1 MSEAKKIK
9 LNSSGMEQRNR
20 FRKMG
25 KRNYYAK
32 ANEHGTGEGMRDR
45 NMKPGHRGFL
55 VTCNGH
61 VRDCVRDS
69 YRILNAYADELYGA
83 LDKTAPEDSENQQ
96 QADAASDEEDIS
108 IKLQKE
114 AEAAGKPNNK
124 AFRFQSVDS
133 GAMNCLF
140 IQTSL
145 PDPNELTSKIMKD
158 LNDTKQHKSRFI
170 LRMLPIQAVCR
181 ANLKDI
187 IDVVGKL
194 SDRHFLKEPKTFAI
208 LFNRRLN
215 NDLSRDDV
223 IRELAELITAK
234 NAGNKANLK
243 NPDLAVIVEVIKGLC
258 CIGILPEYY
267 QLRKYNLVELV
278 VSQDPKKAPA
288 SEEVAVAK
296 ANELEEETT
305 EKHQPDHVQ
314 SGPEE
319 KNTTLPDEVAE

>member
-1 MSEAKKIK
+1 
-9 LNSSGMEQRNR
+9 
-20 FRKMG
+20 MG

-32 ANEHGTGEGMRDR
+32 ANEHGKGDAMRDR
-45 NMKPGHRGFL
+45 CMKPGHRGFL

-83 LDKTAPEDSENQQ
+83 MDKSTLRDEEQQSEV
-96 QADAASDEEDIS
+96 ASDEEDIS

-114 AEAAGKPNNK
+114 AEAAGKQQHNK
-124 AFRFQSVDS
+124 SFRFQSVES
-133 GAMNCLF
+133 GALNCLF

-145 PDPNELTSKIMKD
+145 PDPNELTYKLMKE
-158 LNDTKQHKSRFI
+158 LSDTKQHKSRFI
-170 LRMLPIQAVCR
+170 LRMLPILTVCR

-187 IDVVGKL
+187 IDAVGKL
-194 SDRHFLKEPKTFAI
+194 SDQYFLKEPKTFAI

-223 IRELAELITAK
+223 IRELAELIAAK
-234 NAGNKANLK
+234 NSGNKANLK

-278 VSQDPKKAPA
+278 APQNQNSAPA
-288 SEEVAVAK
+288 SQEPAVAK
-296 ANELEEETT
+296 TDDLAPERDQKNAPVDEQGESLE
-305 EKHQPDHVQ
+305 K
-314 SGPEE
+314 S
-319 KNTTLPDEVAE
+319 TTLPASVE

>member
-1 MSEAKKIK
+1 MD
-9 LNSSGMEQRNR
+9 
-20 FRKMG
+20 

-32 ANEHGTGEGMRDR
+32 ANNGDAMRER
-45 NMKPGHRGFL
+45 CMKPGHRGFL

-69 YRILNAYADELYGA
+69 YRILNTYADQLYGA
-83 LDKTAPEDSENQQ
+83 SDKTTDDNDEKQSDT
-96 QADAASDEEDIS
+96 ASDEEDIS

-114 AEAAGKPNNK
+114 ALAAGKQHNK
-124 AFRFQSVDS
+124 SFRFQSVES
-133 GAMNCLF
+133 GALNCLF

-145 PDPNELTSKIMKD
+145 PDPNELAYKLMKD
-158 LNDTKQHKSRFI
+158 LSDTKQHKSRFI

-194 SDRHFLKEPKTFAI
+194 SDQYFLKEPKTFAI

-223 IRELAELITAK
+223 IRELADLIAAK
-234 NAGNKANLK
+234 NSGNKANLK
-243 NPDLAVIVEVIKGLC
+243 SPDLAVIVEVIKGLC

-278 VSQDPKKAPA
+278 APQNPKSEPA
-288 SEEVAVAK
+288 SQAAAVTEVDTLAVESSEK
-296 ANELEEETT
+296 QPPEDEQRKGLEINTG
-305 EKHQPDHVQ
+305 Q
-314 SGPEE
+314 SDNVVE
-319 KNTTLPDEVAE
+319 

>member
-9 LNSSGMEQRNR
+9 LNSSGMDHRNR
-20 FRKMG
+20 NRKMG

-32 ANEHGTGEGMRDR
+32 ANDHGTGDAMRDR

-69 YRILNAYADELYGA
+69 YRILNAYADELYGPS
-83 LDKTAPEDSENQQ
+83 DKTASEDGENQQ
-96 QADAASDEEDIS
+96 QTDAASDEEDIS

-114 AEAAGKPNNK
+114 AEAVGKPNNK
-124 AFRFQSVDS
+124 TFRFQNVES

-145 PDPNELTSKIMKD
+145 PDPNELTSKLMKD

-194 SDRHFLKEPKTFAI
+194 SDRYFLKEPKTFAI

-223 IRELAELITAK
+223 IRELAELIAAK

-278 VSQDPKKAPA
+278 LSQNPNKAPPLEEVKVTNNLEEDTTQTHQPDEQ
-288 SEEVAVAK
+288 SVIVEKNTSLPEEVA
-296 ANELEEETT
+296 E
-305 EKHQPDHVQ
+305 
-314 SGPEE
+314 
-319 KNTTLPDEVAE
+319 